1 VRPLRRRRLRP
12 AAAAYAAG
20 RPPAPQTSW
29 EAARWCVVDL
39 ELSGLDP
46 RRHEIIS
53 FAAVPVEQGRIRLAD
68 VVSGLVR
75 PSGPLTESSVR
86 IHGLRSADLADAPPL
101 RDAIEPLLAA
111 MAGRAMV
118 AHVAQIERAF
128 LGRAL
133 REQGLRL
140 RGPVA
145 DTNLIGRLW
154 LCERDGRVS
163 ADLGLGDLAQ
173 ALGLPVHAKH
183 DALGDALTTA
193 QVFIVTATHLG
204 ALGEETVRS
213 LTRAGR
219 RLDAALAY
227 PGASR

>member
-1 VRPLRRRRLRP
+1 
-12 AAAAYAAG
+12 
-20 RPPAPQTSW
+20 
-29 EAARWCVVDL
+29 VDL

-46 RRHEIIS
+46 RSHEIIS
-53 FAAVPVEQGRIRLAD
+53 FAAVPIEQGRVQLAD

-75 PSGPLTESSVR
+75 PARPLAESSVR
-86 IHGLRSADLADAPPL
+86 IHGLRAPDLAHAPPL
-101 RDAIEPLLAA
+101 QDAIEPLLVA
-111 MAGRAMV
+111 MAGRALV

-133 REQGLRL
+133 REQGVRL

-145 DTNLIGRLW
+145 DTNVIGRLW
-154 LCERDGRVS
+154 LCERDGHAP
-163 ADLGLGDLAQ
+163 ADLGLGDLARS
-173 ALGLPVHAKH
+173 LGLPVHAKH

-193 QVFIVTATHLG
+193 QVFIVTATHLA

-213 LTRAGR
+213 LTRARR

-227 PGASR
+227 PAGSRSARASR

>member
-1 VRPLRRRRLRP
+1 MRKPRG
-12 AAAAYAAG
+12 AAAAYAAA
-20 RPPAPQTSW
+20 RPPAPRTPW
-29 EAARWCVVDL
+29 NAASWCVVDL

-53 FAAVPVEQGRIRLAD
+53 FAAVPVEQGRAQLAD

-75 PSGPLTESSVR
+75 PSRSLTESSVR
-86 IHGLRSADLADAPPL
+86 IHGLRAADLANAPPL
-101 RDAIEPLLAA
+101 RDAIEPLLGA
-111 MAGRAMV
+111 MAGRALV

-133 REQGLRL
+133 REQGVRL
-140 RGPVA
+140 RGPFA
-145 DTNLIGRLW
+145 DTNVIGRLW
-154 LCERDGRVS
+154 LCERDGRAP
-163 ADLGLGDLAQ
+163 ADLGLGELAET
-173 ALGLPVHAKH
+173 LGLPVHAKH
-183 DALGDALTTA
+183 DALGDAVTTA

-227 PGASR
+227 PAGNR